1 LRHNGAP
8 APKNSRHAP
17 PGRLIIAAVFAAY
30 PKQSGALV
38 DLTPS
43 LSETGQALRG
53 GAIRQEK

>member
-1 LRHNGAP
+1 LRHNGAS
-8 APKNSRHAP
+8 APQIGLSKALH
-17 PGRLIIAAVFAAY
+17 RLIIAAVFATY

>member
-1 LRHNGAP
+1 VP
-8 APKNSRHAP
+8 ENSRHAP